1 MVSVENG
8 GRALVPLP
16 REAAGGVALTPA
28 EVVRR
33 AIGLALGA
41 AGLAL
46 EIARAIVERSGPAGP
61 EDMAAPTPG
70 PPGLLLRLPGAA
82 LGLGLEAQ
90 RRSLPVTAALGA
102 RLSPLR
108 AVPRPAVSVARTP
121 LAAAWRRLDLD
132 GWALRGLA
140 EQRRNRQGA
149 AEVAHALIG
158 SVAAAVLDELDVD
171 GVVARVDLDRIVDR
185 LDLDRIAERIDGNA
199 IAARIDLDAVIARV
213 DIDAVVARVDLPG
226 HTEQVIDGLDIGELI
241 RESSGSMATETAD
254 ALRLQGMR
262 ADRLLS
268 RVVDHLLRRQRER
281 QTGPLRPSTGM
292 KGRRGGRLRPS
303 WTTPVQPARCQDL
316 VIRERGGEW
325 SPVPFGGGSYEIRVK
340 GA

>member
-28 EVVRR
+28 EAVRR
-33 AIGLALGA
+33 ATGLALGA

-61 EDMAAPTPG
+61 EHMAARNPL

-90 RRSLPVTAALGA
+90 RRSLLVTAALGA
-102 RLSPLR
+102 RLSPLQ
-108 AVPRPAVSVARTP
+108 AVARPAVAVARTP

-140 EQRRNRQGA
+140 EQRRNRQDA
-149 AEVAHALIG
+149 AEVARALVG
-158 SVAAAVLDELDVD
+158 SVAAAVLDEVDVD
-171 GVVARVDLDRIVDR
+171 AVV
-185 LDLDRIAERIDGNA
+185 
-199 IAARIDLDAVIARV
+199 ARIDLDAVIARV

-226 HTEQVIDGLDIGELI
+226 LTEQVIDELDIGELI

-268 RVVDHLLRRQRER
+268 RVVDHLLRRQGER
-281 QTGPLRPSTGM
+281 QTEPLRPLDQHEGPTGRT
-292 KGRRGGRLRPS
+292 GEPLLDDTGS
-303 WTTPVQPARCQDL
+303 ARAAPRSDH
-316 VIRERGGEW
+316 
-325 SPVPFGGGSYEIRVK
+325 P
-340 GA
+340 